1 MLILFL
7 LSLVVCCA
15 ELNRAVRL
23 RAKARRLLAWIERTE
38 ALCDDFLARTS
49 ASSVEPVPEPENVIQ
64 VDFRGPGFGK
74 SFRLVQ
80 GRHYPEERPP
90 APAGIKLKTKLKTQN
105 EKTPDSFPDH
115 SFDQLSTK
123 CDPDPNSDR

>member
-90 APAGIKLKTKLKTQN
+90 AAAGLRAKTRARPQTGTPAGRS
-105 EKTPDSFPDH
+105 PAH
-115 SFDQLSTK
+115 RFDQHRT
-123 CDPDPNSDR
+123 PRVSDKHSAR